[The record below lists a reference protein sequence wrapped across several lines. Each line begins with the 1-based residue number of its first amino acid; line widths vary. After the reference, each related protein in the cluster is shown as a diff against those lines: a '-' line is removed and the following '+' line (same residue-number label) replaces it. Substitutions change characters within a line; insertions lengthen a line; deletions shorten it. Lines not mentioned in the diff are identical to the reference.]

1 MILLL
6 YILPNTE
13 ILSKEKR
20 KETMQFNTFIKGL
33 SRLGKEPIK
42 LSFKSK
48 ETYEGKKKL
57 GTNTIR
63 LYKYAKNK
71 SLPTHNVP
79 QDNKFSK

>member
-48 ETYEGKKKL
+48 ETYEGKKKVRNQHH
-57 GTNTIR
+57 TT
-63 LYKYAKNK
+63 
-71 SLPTHNVP
+71 V
-79 QDNKFSK
+79 